1 MRRIVSAV
9 FVSLDGVM
17 QAPGG
22 PDEDPTGGFEHGGW
36 VAPYWDDVPGETID
50 AVFAKPFDLLLG
62 RKTYEIFAAYW
73 PYNRGEAIGEAFE
86 QAVKHVVTSS
96 TEPLSWANSHAIND
110 GIDGVARL
118 KASEGPDLVIQG
130 SSALYPDL
138 MERGL
143 IDRLTIMTFPLVL
156 GKGKR
161 LFAPGIASGALKLV
175 DSTVSSTGVVVS
187 TYEPAGRVQT
197 GTFEAKPPS
206 EAELARRERWRSA
219 DV

>member
-22 PDEDPTGGFEHGGW
+22 PDEDPAGGFEYGGW

-50 AVFAKPFDLLLG
+50 SVFAEPFDLLLG
-62 RKTYEIFAAYW
+62 RKTYEIFSAYW
-73 PYNRGEAIGEAFE
+73 PYNREEPIGEAFQ
-86 QAVKHVVTSS
+86 QAAKYVVTSS
-96 TEPLSWANSHAIND
+96 KETLSWANSHAVND
-110 GIDGVARL
+110 GIDGVERL

-130 SSALYPDL
+130 SSALYPGL
-138 MERGL
+138 LERGL

-161 LFAPGIASGALKLV
+161 LFPQGVAPGGLKLV
-175 DSTVSSTGVVVS
+175 DSRVSNTGVVVS
-187 TYEPAGRVQT
+187 TYEPAGPVQT
-197 GTFEAKPPS
+197 GSFEAKPPS
-206 EAELARRERWRSA
+206 DAELARRRKWEA
-219 DV
+219 EDG